1 MATEI
6 QKQTITTRF
15 EHAKNGHYNK
25 IFYQPLYYVSNN
37 LSQVILEKNKSID
50 FKKEMLDEKLQFYPE
65 TDIKFEMTVSESI
78 SPENDSIDNIK
89 LNFVLDRYNT
99 NLNFKYDG
107 ADFTIKTDNLI
118 KQYPVNA
125 AYEEKTISSTYE
137 ITCNSEDLEKFNR
150 FIKESILYYHKHFEG
165 ITEDN
170 NKTTMYISSSD
181 GSYFEYLGKRNK
193 RSLDTIYLPHK
204 QKKDIIDDLTK
215 FLAPTTKQ
223 KYEKLGIN
231 YKRIYLLEGKPG
243 SGKTSLIIALAAKFE
258 YDIAIVSFTPKMTDV
273 NLIRALR
280 SLTDEKSRDDKPSK
294 KKKFFIVFEDMDCI
308 FKERKHNDENKNA
321 ITFSGLLNAM
331 DGITTNEMI
340 GFITTNYKHNLDS
353 ALIRPGRI
361 DYIMNFDNANKEQ
374 IMEIFKV
381 YTCEFYESLNN
392 DEIIRN
398 FYDELQSLNIKI
410 STSLLQQYL
419 LKYVDSPENAIK
431 NLSELKKMYDSCQIK
446 SFEGTP
452 DNIYN

>member
-1 MATEI
+1 MANETH
-6 QKQTITTRF
+6 QQTITTRF
-15 EHAKNGHYNK
+15 EHAKNGHHNK
-25 IFYQPLYYVSNN
+25 IFYQPLYYISNN
-37 LSQVILEKNKSID
+37 LSQCILEQNKSND

-65 TDIKFEMTVSESI
+65 TDIKFEMTLSESI
-78 SPENDSIDNIK
+78 SPETNAIEDIK
-89 LNFVLDRYNT
+89 LNYVLDRYNT
-99 NLNFKYDG
+99 NLKFKYDG
-107 ADFTIKTDNLI
+107 AIFTIKTDNFI
-118 KQYPVNA
+118 TQYPITA

-137 ITCNSEDLEKFNR
+137 ITCNSKDLDKFNI
-150 FIKESILYYHKHFEG
+150 FVKQSILYYHTHFEG
-165 ITEDN
+165 ITEDA
-170 NKTTMYISSSD
+170 NKTTMHISSSD
-181 GSYFEYLGKRNK
+181 GSYFDYLGKRNK

-215 FLAPTTKQ
+215 FLKPATKQ
-223 KYEKLGIN
+223 RYEKLGIN

-280 SLTDEKSRDDKPSK
+280 SLTEKDRDEKPNK

-308 FKERKHNDENKNA
+308 FKERKSNDENKNA
-321 ITFSGLLNAM
+321 ITFSGLLNAL
-331 DGITTNEMI
+331 DGITTNEII
-340 GFITTNYKHNLDS
+340 GFITTNYKNNLDS

-361 DYIMNFDNANKEQ
+361 DYIMNFDHANKEQ

-381 YTCEFYESLNN
+381 YTCDFHEELNN
-392 DEIIRN
+392 DAVIKS
-398 FYDELQSLNIKI
+398 FYDELHSLNIKI

-419 LKYVDSPENAIK
+419 LKYLDSPEDAIK
-431 NLSELKKMYDSCQIK
+431 NLSELKKMHDSCQVK

-452 DNIYN
+452 DNIYS